1 MDGLENRIA
10 ELEIRLAL
18 QDDLL
23 ESLNNTI
30 VKMRE
35 TLDLQQEQLRLLYAR
50 TAQQGEPSGTP
61 YSAADEIPPHY

>member
-30 VKMRE
+30 AKMRE

-50 TAQQGEPSGTP
+50 TAQQSEPSGTP
-61 YSAADEIPPHY
+61 YNVADEIPPHY

>member
-61 YSAADEIPPHY
+61 YNVADEIPPHY